1 MRAARAARRFRCA
14 RRSGPAG
21 LAALVSDPRIRNL
34 WVVMLVTPSK
44 FRSLVCLSISSIA
57 VSGSQGSSAPRPAVP
72 PAAGAARGGNI
83 RPPPRRVKGAGG
95 SPRDAHIL
103 RRGPRGGRGHAR
115 KQRGAR
121 PGRCRDGPPLRENAP
136 CWSAAP
142 CSPTA
147 FRRSTIGAR
156 GLNFRVRNGTGCAS
170 PAMAADQQG
179 AFCCHGRAPVPSGPH
194 SARTPNAPGS
204 RARPRDPGVEEE
216 ELGLLVAL
224 G

>member
-1 MRAARAARRFRCA
+1 MRIIRTCSKGALPYPSNPTRESRREGLKALAKQASKRRSRQISRQMYASTRRNNALKQRQRHRRAARESQACLR
-14 RRSGPAG
+14 PLAG
-21 LAALVSDPRIRNL
+21 DR
-34 WVVMLVTPSK
+34 
-44 FRSLVCLSISSIA
+44 
-57 VSGSQGSSAPRPAVP
+57 
-72 PAAGAARGGNI
+72 
-83 RPPPRRVKGAGG
+83 PRR
-95 SPRDAHIL
+95 
-103 RRGPRGGRGHAR
+103 
-115 KQRGAR
+115 
-121 PGRCRDGPPLRENAP
+121 GPPLRENAP

>member
-1 MRAARAARRFRCA
+1 MQQGSPPISQQPNAGITPRGLESSSQASIKKKKSANLTPDVRQHQTKQCA
-14 RRSGPAG
+14 QTKAKASEGRPRVSGVPASPCRGPA
-21 LAALVSDPRIRNL
+21 
-34 WVVMLVTPSK
+34 
-44 FRSLVCLSISSIA
+44 
-57 VSGSQGSSAPRPAVP
+57 P
-72 PAAGAARGGNI
+72 P
-83 RPPPRRVKGAGG
+83 
-95 SPRDAHIL
+95 
-103 RRGPRGGRGHAR
+103 GGR
-115 KQRGAR
+115 
-121 PGRCRDGPPLRENAP
+121 GPPLRENAP

>member
-1 MRAARAARRFRCA
+1 MQQGSPPISQQPNAGNTPRGLESSSQASIKKKKSANLTPDVRQHQTKQCAQTKAKASEGRPRVSGVPASPCRGPAPPRGPGGAAGMRASRG
-14 RRSGPAG
+14 GP
-21 LAALVSDPRIRNL
+21 
-34 WVVMLVTPSK
+34 
-44 FRSLVCLSISSIA
+44 
-57 VSGSQGSSAPRPAVP
+57 PRPMPGRA
-72 PAAGAARGGNI
+72 
-83 RPPPRRVKGAGG
+83 PPP
-95 SPRDAHIL
+95 
-103 RRGPRGGRGHAR
+103 
-115 KQRGAR
+115 
-121 PGRCRDGPPLRENAP
+121 RENAP

>member
-1 MRAARAARRFRCA
+1 MRIIRTCSKGALPYPSNPTRESRREGLKALAKQESKRRSRQISRQMYASTRRNDALKQRQRHRRAARESQACLR
-14 RRSGPAG
+14 PLAG
-21 LAALVSDPRIRNL
+21 DR
-34 WVVMLVTPSK
+34 
-44 FRSLVCLSISSIA
+44 
-57 VSGSQGSSAPRPAVP
+57 
-72 PAAGAARGGNI
+72 
-83 RPPPRRVKGAGG
+83 
-95 SPRDAHIL
+95 
-103 RRGPRGGRGHAR
+103 PRGGRGHAR
-115 KQRGAR
+115 KQRGPA
-121 PGRCRDGPPLRENAP
+121 PAGAGTGPPPRENAP

>member
-1 MRAARAARRFRCA
+1 MNTWITAHKNNDDRNISLLRRPERRNRINGKQIVTESCKVPVSIPSTNKKARHLTGAGLPSQREGEGRAGPHAEGGKGPRARR
-14 RRSGPAG
+14 G
-21 LAALVSDPRIRNL
+21 
-34 WVVMLVTPSK
+34 
-44 FRSLVCLSISSIA
+44 
-57 VSGSQGSSAPRPAVP
+57 AP
-72 PAAGAARGGNI
+72 
-83 RPPPRRVKGAGG
+83 
-95 SPRDAHIL
+95 
-103 RRGPRGGRGHAR
+103 
-115 KQRGAR
+115 
-121 PGRCRDGPPLRENAP
+121 PGENAP
-136 CWSAAP
+136 SRPAASW
-142 CSPTA
+142 SPTGWT
-147 FRRSTIGAR
+147 RSTIGAR

>member
-1 MRAARAARRFRCA
+1 MRIIRTCSKGALPYPSNPTRESRREGLKALAKQASKRRSRQISRQMYASNRRNNALKQRQRHRRAARESQACLHPLAG
-14 RRSGPAG
+14 GPAG
-21 LAALVSDPRIRNL
+21 
-34 WVVMLVTPSK
+34 
-44 FRSLVCLSISSIA
+44 
-57 VSGSQGSSAPRPAVP
+57 
-72 PAAGAARGGNI
+72 
-83 RPPPRRVKGAGG
+83 
-95 SPRDAHIL
+95 
-103 RRGPRGGRGHAR
+103 GPR